1 MVKGTW
7 GIENEVFLSPARI
20 LNAGGLTN
28 IINQKLKADEVAQ
41 LKKSA
46 DAQWDIQKDLQ
57 HL

>member
-7 GIENEVFLSPARI
+7 GIENEVFLSPPRI
-20 LNAGGLTN
+20 LNAGLTN